1 IMRVLFCRM
10 VAAAFYSWACAASA
24 SLLYVDINSTNALP
38 PFTSWST
45 AASSIQDA
53 IDAASD
59 GDQVL
64 VADGVYDTG
73 GQVLY
78 GVTNRVSIST
88 AVTVSSVHGPAAT
101 IIQGYLD
108 QGRMGPIF
116 SPNCV
121 RCAYLTNGA
130 ALIGFTLTN
139 GAASDPGSG
148 GGVYCESP
156 AARVSNCI
164 LVSNSVPNL
173 GGGVCNGTILNC
185 TFAENSA
192 WSGGGA
198 YGCVLSNCTFV
209 GNASGF
215 YGGGADSST
224 LWNCLLATNRAF
236 LGGGAGRS
244 DLNNCQLFGNL
255 AEGEGGG
262 GARDSA
268 LNNCLLVGNDG
279 GRFGGGACHST
290 LNNCT
295 VVGNYASWGGGVDQI
310 ALTNCIVCNN
320 TAEFTN
326 PNTRDA
332 ILDHCCTTPEEGPG
346 SITNAPL
353 FIDAPAG
360 NFRLATNSP
369 CINAGNHSVVTAG
382 TDLDGKARLK

>member
-1 IMRVLFCRM
+1 
-10 VAAAFYSWACAASA
+10 
-24 SLLYVDINSTNALP
+24 
-38 PFTSWST
+38 
-45 AASSIQDA
+45 
-53 IDAASD
+53 
-59 GDQVL
+59 
-64 VADGVYDTG
+64 
-73 GQVLY
+73 
-78 GVTNRVSIST
+78 
-88 AVTVSSVHGPAAT
+88 
-101 IIQGYLD
+101 
-108 QGRMGPIF
+108 
-116 SPNCV
+116 
-121 RCAYLTNGA
+121 
-130 ALIGFTLTN
+130 
-139 GAASDPGSG
+139 
-148 GGVYCESP
+148 
-156 AARVSNCI
+156 
-164 LVSNSVPNL
+164 
-173 GGGVCNGTILNC
+173 
-185 TFAENSA
+185 
-192 WSGGGA
+192 
-198 YGCVLSNCTFV
+198 V

-290 LNNCT
+290 LSHCT
-295 VVGNYASWGGGVDQI
+295 VVGNFASWGGGVDQI
-310 ALTNCIVCNN
+310 ALTNCIVYDN

-353 FIDAPAG
+353 FIDALAG

-369 CINAGNHSVVTAG
+369 CINAGNNGVVTVSA
-382 TDLDGKARLK
+382 DLDGNARVKGGTVDIGAYEVQTPTSVISYAWLQQYALPNDGSADYADPDGDGHNTWQEWIAGTNPTNGASVLKMLSAVATNNPVGIMVSWQSVPDRVYDLQRSTNLGLQPAFSLIQTNIPGQAGTTSFCDTNATQAAPGFYRVTVH